1 MQPAIVIGHATA
13 TVKHASMKGAKLLI
27 VQSYLTDGK
36 TPDGYPYIA
45 IDDLGAGVGD
55 RVMMVNDAKRIAAMT
70 KSETSP
76 VRWSVMG
83 ILDS

>member
-1 MQPAIVIGHATA
+1 MQPAKVIGHATA

-36 TPDGYPYIA
+36 TPDGYPFIA
-45 IDDLGAGVGD
+45 VDELGAGIGD
-55 RVMMVNDAKRIAAMT
+55 HVMMTNDSKRIAAMT

-83 ILDS
+83 LLD